1 MTCVR
6 NKIIKKIFQT
16 KETKKLIAK
25 LHASFQIYWGHEKA
39 YLLPNQC
46 SLLSFEILEKIELAF
61 TIYSIENLFY
71 IKDESD
77 MFYDA

>member
-1 MTCVR
+1 M
-6 NKIIKKIFQT
+6 
-16 KETKKLIAK
+16 IAK

-39 YLLPNQC
+39 YLLAIQC

-61 TIYSIENLFY
+61 TIYSIENEKLFY

-77 MFYDA
+77 IYVL